1 MFFSTDLLTP
11 RGKFNLIWLVAT
23 MDKQATIKRKKK
35 ELLALNLDGVCK
47 ELAKMLPVQGKEKSL
62 SLRTSAILT
71 HGLFITFRLQADEL
85 RLNILRLRE
94 SSSKSRSIS
103 YEFYFLVCIE
113 FSLKEWSRL
122 STT

>member
-1 MFFSTDLLTP
+1 
-11 RGKFNLIWLVAT
+11 

-94 SSSKSRSIS
+94 SSSESRELMSLTLL
-103 YEFYFLVCIE
+103 FHE
-113 FSLKEWSRL
+113 FSF
-122 STT
+122 